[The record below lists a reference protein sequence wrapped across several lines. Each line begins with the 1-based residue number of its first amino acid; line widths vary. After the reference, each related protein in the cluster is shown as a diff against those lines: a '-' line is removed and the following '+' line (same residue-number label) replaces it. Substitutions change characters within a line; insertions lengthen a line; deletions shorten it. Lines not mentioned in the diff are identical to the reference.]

1 MGLNVVNLVGRAGAD
16 PEIRHFDQGTQLCRL
31 PLAVD
36 RRSRNSDRPDWF
48 NLEMWGKTAG
58 IAYDYIKKGKLIAVQ
73 GSLKIETWSDRNTGA
88 QRSRPVIRVDRL
100 ELLGSKRDNDSSM
113 MNNYS
118 AETSDF

>member
-16 PEIRHFDQGTQLCRL
+16 PEIRYFDQGGQLCKL

-48 NLEMWGKTAG
+48 NLELWGKTAE
-58 IAYDYIKKGKLIAVQ
+58 IAYNYVRKGKLIGIQ

-100 ELLGSKRDNDSSM
+100 ELLGSKRDNDPSA
-113 MNNYS
+113 MNHY
-118 AETSDF
+118 ADASDF